1 MKYWGIILFVW
12 LNSCGVQQ
20 KKIEQQDNADFTD
33 VADVAD
39 VAKSYLL
46 YDLAENKLIDSYNKA
61 NNLIPASLFK
71 LVTAYAALEILGAEH
86 QFKTNI
92 LYQGELKEGIL
103 DGDIIIQGLG
113 DPSLSYQDLFNIAQL
128 IKLNGIK
135 ELRGSLLYDDNYFIR
150 AMQISSDQPASIYN
164 SGLSA
169 LLLKENNFAVEFN
182 ESKELFTVPKIDYLN
197 FKISNKYKLATYS
210 NSGKWQLNRRRHF
223 LPIRDTS
230 RFFAEI
236 LAQNLKNQQISVNKI
251 AAAQNLTNIK
261 HLFSYEG
268 SSFLEVIRDN
278 LQYSE
283 NTVSEILLLHIAKKL
298 ECQVVNLADATNC
311 LKSWY
316 QGKFPQLSWQD
327 LNWHNGSGL
336 SSSTKISAAHLLEI
350 LKALSEKKY
359 KHNFGASLLAV
370 SGAEGTLL
378 TKFREYPLS
387 IWGKTGTMYY
397 VSAVAGYLYDAKRK
411 YAFIIMLNEPDA
423 RKKIDNLQHNNSKY
437 YEYRQEIKKAKKWKE
452 EAQKYQEY
460 LIKTW
465 LD

>member
-1 MKYWGIILFVW
+1 MKYLGIILFIW
-12 LNSCGVQQ
+12 LNSCVAQQ
-20 KKIEQQDNADFTD
+20 KKTEQPDNIYFSDFT
-33 VADVAD
+33 
-39 VAKSYLL
+39 KSYIL
-46 YDLAENKLIDSYNKA
+46 YDLTENKLIDSYNIA
-61 NNLIPASLFK
+61 SNLIPASLFK

-135 ELRGSLLYDDNYFIR
+135 ELKGSLLYDDSYFIR
-150 AMQISSDQPASIYN
+150 TTQISSDQPASIYN
-164 SGLSA
+164 PGLSA
-169 LLLKENNFAVEFN
+169 LLLKKGNFAVEFN

-236 LAQNLKNQQISVNKI
+236 LAQNLRNQQISVNKI
-251 AAAQNLTNIK
+251 AAVENLANIN

-268 SSFLEVIRDN
+268 SSFLEIIRDN

-283 NTVSEILLLHIAKKL
+283 NIVSEILLLHIAKKL
-298 ECQVVNLADATNC
+298 ECQVADLSDATNC
-311 LKSWY
+311 LKQWY
-316 QGKFPQLSWQD
+316 QAKFPQLSWQD
-327 LNWHNGSGL
+327 LSWHNGSGL
-336 SSSTKISAAHLLEI
+336 SSSTNISAAHLLEI

-359 KHNFGASLLAV
+359 KNDFGISLLAV

-378 TKFREYPLS
+378 TKFREYPLN

-397 VSAVAGYLYDAKRK
+397 ISAVAGYLYDIERK
-411 YAFIIMLNEPDA
+411 YAFIIMLNEADA
-423 RKKIDNLQHNNSKY
+423 RKKIDKLQHNNSKY
-437 YEYRQEIKKAKKWKE
+437 YEYQQEIKRAKKWQEK
-452 EAQKYQEY
+452 AQQYQEH
-460 LIKTW
+460 LIKKW